1 MIRPLA
7 ALFMAVSMSVSM
19 AGAAEKITVYQYSE
33 YIDPEIPKAFT
44 AATGIDVNLQF
55 YETQEDMLNRMRQPG
70 GAAQYDVIVAT
81 DVIIPQIMGL
91 KLVQKADPKLIPNAK
106 NIATH
111 LAKPIFDPQQEYVFP
126 YQWGTV
132 GLVYRTSVIQMKPE
146 EVSWSLILGNK
157 PAGRFIFM
165 DEMKSCVGS
174 VLRAA
179 GHSVNSVDAG
189 ELKAAGDTLAKA
201 KANGLCL
208 GFAGGVDGRDRVIKG
223 EADIAM
229 VYNGD
234 AVKVLPEDGSV
245 AFANPK
251 EGTVRWVDCMMISS
265 GSKNVSGAAKWI
277 NFILDPKVGAQL
289 FNFNRY
295 ATPNSASMPMIN
307 DKDRT
312 NVAVYP
318 TAEQLKV
325 TESQRDLGKSERV
338 YKDIWTAV
346 KSH

>member
-1 MIRPLA
+1 MIRLLA
-7 ALFMAVSMSVSM
+7 ALFLAVGI

-44 AATGIDVNLQF
+44 AATGIVVDLQF
-55 YETQEDMLNRMRQPG
+55 YETQEDMLNRLRQPG

-91 KLVQKADPKLIPNAK
+91 KLVQKADLKLVPNAA
-106 NIATH
+106 NIAAH
-111 LAKPIFDPQQEYVFP
+111 LAKPFFDPQQEYVFP

-132 GLVYRTSVIQMKPE
+132 GLVYRTSVIKMKPE
-146 EVSWSLILGNK
+146 EISWSLILGDK
-157 PAGRFIFM
+157 PAGRFLFM
-165 DEMKSCVGS
+165 DEMKSCIGS

-189 ELKAAGDTLAKA
+189 ELKAAGDTLAKTKSNA
-201 KANGLCL
+201 MCL
-208 GFAGGVDGRDRVIKG
+208 GFSGGVDGRDRVIKG

-251 EGTVRWVDCMMISS
+251 EGAVRWVDCMMISA

-277 NFILDPKVGAQL
+277 NFILDPKIGAQL
-289 FNFNRY
+289 SNFNRY
-295 ATPNSASMPMIN
+295 ATPNSASVPMITE
-307 DKDRT
+307 KDRN

-318 TAEQLKV
+318 TADQLKV
-325 TESQRDLGKSERV
+325 IESQRDLGKSERI
-338 YKDIWTAV
+338 YKDIWTGV
-346 KSH
+346 KSR

>member
-7 ALFMAVSMSVSM
+7 ALFLVVGM

-33 YIDPEIPKAFT
+33 YIDPDIPKAFT
-44 AATGIDVNLQF
+44 AATGIDVDLQF
-55 YETQEDMLNRMRQPG
+55 YETQDDMLNRLRQPG
-70 GAAQYDVIVAT
+70 GVAQYDVIVAT

-91 KLVQKADPKLIPNAK
+91 KLVQKADPKLVPNAV
-106 NIATH
+106 NIAAH
-111 LAKPIFDPQQEYVFP
+111 LAKPFFDPQQEYVFP

-132 GLVYRTSVIQMKPE
+132 GLVYRTSVIKVKPE
-146 EVSWSLILGNK
+146 EISWSLILGDK
-157 PAGRFIFM
+157 PAGRFLFM
-165 DEMKSCVGS
+165 DEMKSCIGS

-189 ELKAAGDTLAKA
+189 QLKAAGDTLVKA
-201 KANGLCL
+201 KSNAMCL
-208 GFAGGVDGRDRVIKG
+208 GFSGAVDGRDRVIKG

-251 EGTVRWVDCMMISS
+251 EGAVRWVDCMMISA

-277 NFILDPKVGAQL
+277 NFILDPKIGAQL
-289 FNFNRY
+289 SNFNRY
-295 ATPNSASMPMIN
+295 ATPNSASMPMITE
-307 DKDRT
+307 KDRS

-318 TAEQLKV
+318 SAEQLKV
-325 TESQRDLGKSERV
+325 IESQRDLGKSERV

>member
-1 MIRPLA
+1 MIRPLV
-7 ALFMAVSMSVSM
+7 ALLLAVGI

-44 AATGIDVNLQF
+44 AATGIDVDLQF
-55 YETQEDMLNRMRQPG
+55 YETQDDMLNRLRQPG

-91 KLVQKADPKLIPNAK
+91 KLVQKADPKLIPNAA
-106 NIATH
+106 NIAPH
-111 LAKPIFDPQQEYVFP
+111 LAKPFFDPQQEYAFP

-132 GLVYRTSVIQMKPE
+132 GLVYRTSVVKMKPE
-146 EVSWSLILGNK
+146 DVSWSLILSDK
-157 PAGRFIFM
+157 PAGRFLFM

-189 ELKAAGDTLAKA
+189 ELKAAGEALAKA
-201 KANGLCL
+201 KANALCL
-208 GFAGGVDGRDRVIKG
+208 GFSGGVDGRDRVIKG

-251 EGTVRWVDCMMISS
+251 EGAIRWVDCMLISS
-265 GSKNVSGAAKWI
+265 GAKNASGAAKWI

-289 FNFNRY
+289 SNFNRY
-295 ATPNSASMPMIN
+295 ATPNAASMSMITEA
-307 DKDRT
+307 DRT

-318 TAEQLKV
+318 SAEQLKLI
-325 TESQRDLGKSERV
+325 ESQRDLGKSERV
-338 YKDIWTAV
+338 YKDIWTSV